1 MECDSCIAYGNI
13 CESGPDGACEKFH
26 EKLEPRLALVRE
38 MAKYIKDYLK
48 LLKAVVNKL
57 QVPEAAPLY
66 KDMVAVESL
75 LTRHEEMKGKEVG
88 K

>member
-1 MECDSCIAYGNI
+1 MNIYKMFAEGEDNSYRNMEFYK
-13 CESGPDGACEKFH
+13 CEEVD
-26 EKLEPRLALVRE
+26 PRLALMRE

-75 LTRHEEMKGKEVG
+75 LARYEEMEKGGV
-88 K
+88 